1 MRLVALWF
9 ALVFALVSP
18 ALADDNAVALLPL
31 DADAKLELYSQ
42 SVASEV
48 ARALVAGGV
57 DVVVVGPKMEV
68 PQRARMIVDGTI
80 TGKGDSITLT
90 LRIRD
95 ARAGTV
101 LGSVPATAT
110 SVTQATEDLS
120 KKIVPAVKTQLAS
133 LQAPPPP
140 REGDDHA
147 IPPPQPVHHEPAPI
161 LGEVTGQGPL
171 HDALQHELEPW
182 AKRKVE
188 VMPNVLVDM
197 VVPTMPATHG
207 ADAAIALDVL
217 AFSVVTWRSDVP
229 LARARVRVRVVDR
242 SQVVFDRVI
251 VTDTVVGDRRQT
263 NEALA
268 ARTAREVLAILEPH
282 LKRKLTGWR

>member
-1 MRLVALWF
+1 MRLVLVSF

-18 ALADDNAVALLPL
+18 ARADDNAVALLPL

-68 PQRARMIVDGTI
+68 PRRARMIVDGTI
-80 TGKGDSITLT
+80 TGKGDTITLT

-133 LQAPPPP
+133 LSAVQVPPPN
-140 REGDDHA
+140 EA
-147 IPPPQPVHHEPAPI
+147 QPPAAPVHREPAPI

-171 HDALQHELEPW
+171 RDALQHELEPW

-197 VVPTMPATHG
+197 VVPAMPATHG
-207 ADAAIALDVL
+207 ADAAIALDVV
-217 AFSVVTWRSDVP
+217 AFSISGDAVP

-251 VTDTVVGDRRQT
+251 VTDTVVGDRRQSS
-263 NEALA
+263 EALA
-268 ARTAREVLAILEPH
+268 ARTAREVLAILDPH
-282 LKRKLTGWR
+282 LKRKLAGWR

>member
-1 MRLVALWF
+1 MRLVLVSF

-68 PQRARMIVDGTI
+68 PRRARMIVDGTI
-80 TGKGDSITLT
+80 TGKGDTITLT

-120 KKIVPAVKTQLAS
+120 AKIVPAVKTQLAS
-133 LQAPPPP
+133 LQAPPP
-140 REGDDHA
+140 REDH
-147 IPPPQPVHHEPAPI
+147 PQPLPVHREPPPI
-161 LGEVTGQGPL
+161 LGEVTGKGPL
-171 HDALQHELEPW
+171 RDALQHELAPW

-188 VMPNVLVDM
+188 AMPNVLVDM
-197 VVPTMPATHG
+197 VVPTLPATHG
-207 ADAAIALDVL
+207 ADVAIALDVL
-217 AFSVVTWRSDVP
+217 AFSVTGAEVP

-242 SQVVFDRVI
+242 SKVVFDRVI

-268 ARTAREVLAILEPH
+268 ARTAREVLAIVEPH
-282 LKRKLTGWR
+282 LKRKLAGWR

>member
-1 MRLVALWF
+1 MRLAIFSF
-9 ALVFALVSP
+9 ALVVALATP
-18 ALADDNAVALLPL
+18 ALADDDAVALLPL

-57 DVVVVGPKMEV
+57 DVVVVGPKMAV
-68 PQRARMIVDGTI
+68 PERAHLIVDGTI
-80 TGKGDSITLT
+80 TGKGESVTLT

-120 KKIVPAVKTQLAS
+120 AKIVPAVKTQLAS
-133 LQAPPPP
+133 LHAAQPP
-140 REGDDHA
+140 RDDHKL
-147 IPPPQPVHHEPAPI
+147 PAPRPIVRPQSTI
-161 LGEVTGQGPL
+161 LGEVMGQGPL
-171 HDALQHELEPW
+171 RDALQHELEPW

-188 VMPNVLVDM
+188 IMPNVLVDM
-197 VVPTMPATHG
+197 VVPTLPATRN
-207 ADAAIALDVL
+207 ADAAIALEVL
-217 AFSVVTWRSDVP
+217 AFSVTGADVP
-229 LARARVRVRVVDR
+229 LARARVRARVVDR
-242 SQVVFDRVI
+242 GEVVFDRVI

-263 NEALA
+263 DAALA

-282 LKRKLTGWR
+282 LKRKLAGWR

>member
-1 MRLVALWF
+1 MRLLLVSF
-9 ALVFALVSP
+9 ALLFALASP
-18 ALADDNAVALLPL
+18 ARADDNAVALLPL

-80 TGKGDSITLT
+80 TGKGDTITLT

-120 KKIVPAVKTQLAS
+120 KKIVPAVKTQLAA
-133 LQAPPPP
+133 LQPAPPP
-140 REGDDHA
+140 RDDHA
-147 IPPPQPVHHEPAPI
+147 IPPPPAPVHREPAAI
-161 LGEVTGQGPL
+161 LGEVTGKGPL
-171 HDALQHELEPW
+171 RDALEHELAPW
-182 AKRKVE
+182 AKRAVE
-188 VMPNVLVDM
+188 LMPNVLVDM
-197 VVPTMPATHG
+197 VVPAMPATHN
-207 ADAAIALDVL
+207 ASAAIALDVL
-217 AFSVVTWRSDVP
+217 AFSVSWRSDVP

-242 SQVVFDRVI
+242 SAVVFDRVI
-251 VTDTVVGDRRQT
+251 VTDTVVGDRHQSD
-263 NEALA
+263 EALA

-282 LKRKLTGWR
+282 LHRKLAGWR

>member
-9 ALVFALVSP
+9 ALVLALVSP
-18 ALADDNAVALLPL
+18 ARADDSAVALLPL

-80 TGKGDSITLT
+80 TGKGDTITLT

-133 LQAPPPP
+133 LSAVQVPPPGEDHPPPP
-140 REGDDHA
+140 
-147 IPPPQPVHHEPAPI
+147 PVHREPTPI

-171 HDALQHELEPW
+171 RDALQHELEPW

-197 VVPTMPATHG
+197 VVPAMPATHG

-217 AFSVVTWRSDVP
+217 AFSMSGDVVP

-251 VTDTVVGDRRQT
+251 VTDTVVGDRRQS

>member
-1 MRLVALWF
+1 MRLVAITF
-9 ALVFALVSP
+9 ALVFALASP
-18 ALADDNAVALLPL
+18 ARADDKAVALLPL

-48 ARALVAGGV
+48 ARALAAGGV

-80 TGKGDSITLT
+80 TGKGDQITLT

-133 LQAPPPP
+133 LSAVQAPPPT
-140 REGDDHA
+140 EGDDHA

-171 HDALQHELEPW
+171 RDALQHELEPW

-188 VMPNVLVDM
+188 VMPNVLIDM
-197 VVPTMPATHG
+197 VVPAMPATHG
-207 ADAAIALDVL
+207 ADAAIALDVV
-217 AFSVVTWRSDVP
+217 AFSITGAVVP

-268 ARTAREVLAILEPH
+268 ARTAREVLAILDPH
-282 LKRKLTGWR
+282 LKRKLAGWR

>member
-1 MRLVALWF
+1 MRLVLVSF

-18 ALADDNAVALLPL
+18 ARADDNAVALLPL

-68 PQRARMIVDGTI
+68 PRRARMIVDGTI
-80 TGKGDSITLT
+80 TGKGDTITLT

-120 KKIVPAVKTQLAS
+120 AKIVPAVKTQLAS
-133 LQAPPPP
+133 LQAPPP
-140 REGDDHA
+140 REDQ
-147 IPPPQPVHHEPAPI
+147 PPPPAHREPAPI

-171 HDALQHELEPW
+171 RDALQHELAPW

-217 AFSVVTWRSDVP
+217 AFSVTGAEVP

-242 SQVVFDRVI
+242 SKVVFDRVI

-268 ARTAREVLAILEPH
+268 ARTAREVLAIVEPH
-282 LKRKLTGWR
+282 LKRKLAGWR

>member
-1 MRLVALWF
+1 MRLVIF
-9 ALVFALVSP
+9 ALVI
-18 ALADDNAVALLPL
+18 ALATPAVADDDAVALLPL

-57 DVVVVGPKMEV
+57 DVVVVGPKMAV
-68 PQRARMIVDGTI
+68 PERAHLIVDGTI
-80 TGKGDSITLT
+80 TGKGESVTLT

-120 KKIVPAVKTQLAS
+120 AKIVPAVKTQLAP
-133 LQAPPPP
+133 LRAVPPP
-140 REGDDHA
+140 RDDHR
-147 IPPPQPVHHEPAPI
+147 IEPPREAGHGPRVPSTI
-161 LGEVTGQGPL
+161 LGEVMGQGPL
-171 HDALQHELEPW
+171 RDALQHELEPW

-188 VMPNVLVDM
+188 VMPNVLIDM
-197 VVPTMPATHG
+197 VVPTLPATRNV
-207 ADAAIALDVL
+207 DAAISLEVL
-217 AFSVVTWRSDVP
+217 AFSVSGAEVP
-229 LARARVRVRVVDR
+229 LARARVRARVVDR

-263 NEALA
+263 DAALA

-282 LKRKLTGWR
+282 LKRKLAGWR

>member
-68 PQRARMIVDGTI
+68 PQRARMFVDGTI

-110 SVTQATEDLS
+110 SVT
-120 KKIVPAVKTQLAS
+120 
-133 LQAPPPP
+133 
-140 REGDDHA
+140 
-147 IPPPQPVHHEPAPI
+147 
-161 LGEVTGQGPL
+161 
-171 HDALQHELEPW
+171 
-182 AKRKVE
+182 
-188 VMPNVLVDM
+188 
-197 VVPTMPATHG
+197 
-207 ADAAIALDVL
+207 
-217 AFSVVTWRSDVP
+217 
-229 LARARVRVRVVDR
+229 
-242 SQVVFDRVI
+242 
-251 VTDTVVGDRRQT
+251 
-263 NEALA
+263 
-268 ARTAREVLAILEPH
+268 
-282 LKRKLTGWR
+282 

>member
-1 MRLVALWF
+1 MRLIVIAL
-9 ALVFALVSP
+9 LLALVSP
-18 ALADDNAVALLPL
+18 VFADDAVALLPL
-31 DADAKLELYSQ
+31 DADDRLELYSQ

-48 ARALVAGGV
+48 ARALAAGGV
-57 DVVVVGPKMEV
+57 DVVVVGPRMAV
-68 PQRARMIVDGTI
+68 PERARMIVDGTI

-110 SVTQATEDLS
+110 TVTQATEDLS
-120 KKIVPAVKTQLAS
+120 AKIVPAVKTQLAA
-133 LQAPPPP
+133 LHATPVPPPV
-140 REGDDHA
+140 E
-147 IPPPQPVHHEPAPI
+147 PVHPRPAVTAERPLI
-161 LGEVTGQGPL
+161 LGEVLGQGPL
-171 HDALQHELEPW
+171 RDALQQELAPW

-188 VMPNVLVDM
+188 VMPDVLVDM
-197 VVPTMPATHG
+197 VVPTLPATRN
-207 ADAAIALDVL
+207 ASAAIALEVL
-217 AFSVVTWRSDVP
+217 SFSVTGTEVP

-251 VTDTVVGDRRQT
+251 RTDTVVGDRRQPL
-263 NEALA
+263 EALA

-282 LKRKLTGWR
+282 MKRKLAGWR

>member
-1 MRLVALWF
+1 MRLVAITF

-18 ALADDNAVALLPL
+18 ARADDNAVALLPL

-80 TGKGDSITLT
+80 TGKGDTITLT

-133 LQAPPPP
+133 LTAVQVPPPSEDHPPPP
-140 REGDDHA
+140 
-147 IPPPQPVHHEPAPI
+147 PVHHEPAPI

-171 HDALQHELEPW
+171 RAALQHELEPW

-188 VMPNVLVDM
+188 VMPDVLVDM
-197 VVPTMPATHG
+197 VVPAMPATHG

-217 AFSVVTWRSDVP
+217 AFSVSGDVVP

-282 LKRKLTGWR
+282 LKRKLAGWR